1 MRGSA
6 RMLKWRL
13 VIGLAAVVLPALGG
27 PAAGAEKRFDGVVLR
42 IGTWG
47 GTNRDA
53 LQDAVGKNFEA
64 LGGKIEWVI
73 GSPQDNFAKIAA
85 ARGRGEPPMDA
96 FEIIGSL
103 VPEVTG
109 RDMLAKLNYANI
121 PNAKVLDPSQ
131 VRDTLV
137 ATWTTQEMI
146 VYNKMKFAELG
157 LQPPRSLKDFAEPRL
172 AGRVMIPDISSGG
185 GLEAVGAFAITA
197 GGDEANI
204 DPGLALIH
212 SIPSVRFW
220 KAGGDMVTGFKS
232 GDIWLAMAHAG
243 WAVRTNYA
251 GVDVGT
257 VPPILGT
264 HAGLVK
270 EGWIGVVRGT
280 KRQEAA
286 EFYIDT
292 FLGVDAQYQM
302 AVKTGTFPVNPAAW
316 PLLAETP
323 VIKDL
328 MVLDPKAIAN
338 MTKLDFTKINLS
350 QWNDRWNR
358 AMAQ

>member
-1 MRGSA
+1 
-6 RMLKWRL
+6 MLQSTGKTISGIA
-13 VIGLAAVVLPALGG
+13 VALAALVAV
-27 PAAGAEKRFDGVVLR
+27 AAPSGAAEARFDGVVLR

-53 LQDAVGKNFEA
+53 LQDAVGKAFEA
-64 LGGKIEWVI
+64 RGGKIEWVI

-85 ARGRGEPPMDA
+85 ARGHGDPPMDA

-109 RDMLAKLNYANI
+109 RDMLAKLDYGNL
-121 PNAKVLDPSQ
+121 PNAKDLTAAQRQP
-131 VRDTLV
+131 TMV

-146 VYNKMKFAELG
+146 VYNKTKFAELG
-157 LQPPRSLKDFAEPRL
+157 IAPPHSLKEFADPRL

-212 SIPSVRFW
+212 SIPKVRFW
-220 KAGGDMVTGFKS
+220 KAGGDVVSSFKS
-232 GDIWLAMAHAG
+232 GDTWLAMAHAG

-257 VPPILGT
+257 VPPELGS

-270 EGWIGVVRGT
+270 EGWIGVVRGS
-280 KRQEAA
+280 KNQAAA
-286 EFYIDT
+286 EFYINE
-292 FLGVDAQYQM
+292 FISAEAEYQM

-316 PLLAETP
+316 PRLAETP

-338 MTKLDFTKINLS
+338 MAKLDFAKINLS

-358 AMAQ
+358 AMTQ